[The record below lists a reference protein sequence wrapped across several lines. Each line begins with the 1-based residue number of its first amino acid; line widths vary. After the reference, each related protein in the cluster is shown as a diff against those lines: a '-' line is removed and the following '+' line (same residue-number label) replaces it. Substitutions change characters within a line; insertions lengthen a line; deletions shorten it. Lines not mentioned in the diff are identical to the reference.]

1 MGWNQADPVSDPAAG
16 QVLDSVAFTVGGH
29 VAVTLALTSPGPWTV
44 ILRRRDRNNR
54 ITHSMLLASPG
65 GSVVLGPFPEIQLGP
80 GDVLEV
86 LSRDAAVGEYQATLF
101 TRAGR

>member
-1 MGWNQADPVSDPAAG
+1 MGWNQSDPVSNPAAG
-16 QVLDSVAFTVGGH
+16 AVIDSVAFTLGGQ
-29 VAVTLALTSPGPWTV
+29 VAVTLALTSPGPWTC

-54 ITHSMLLASPG
+54 ITHSILLACPG
-65 GSVVLGPFPEIQLGP
+65 GSVVLGPFPDIHVSP